1 MQRRNLIAVAAAG
14 ALALTLPAAHAQ
26 VVDLSDAINKA
37 GRQRM
42 LSQRMGKAWLA
53 IANGS
58 EKLAAQGILEKS
70 IGLFE
75 LQLSDLKAFAT
86 ATDIRDTYGKLDAE
100 WGRYKAALV
109 GTTPSRENAANMLQL
124 NAAVLALAHKGTV
137 QFEAVMG
144 KPVGK
149 LVNVAGRQRMLSQ
162 RMAMFF
168 FSASLSVQPEVAHAE
183 IDKARKE
190 FVTAMDFLRSAPQTT
205 PRIAQELQLADGQ
218 WVFFNAALERIGKP
232 HADPS
237 RPLTE
242 VFIASENLLAV
253 MDQVTGMYSSLKT

>member
-1 MQRRNLIAVAAAG
+1 MLNRRTLIAAS
-14 ALALTLPAAHAQ
+14 LALPCFHAKAQ
-26 VVDLSDAINKA
+26 INDLSDAINKA

-53 IANGS
+53 MANGS
-58 EKLAAQGILEKS
+58 EKVAAQAILEKS
-70 IGLFE
+70 VGLFE
-75 LQLSDLKAFAT
+75 LQLSDLKAYAT
-86 ATDIRDTYGKLDAE
+86 ATDIRDTYGKLDAS
-100 WGRYKAALV
+100 WGGYKAALT
-109 GTTPSRENAANMLQL
+109 GTAPSRENAANMLQL
-124 NAAVLALAHKGTV
+124 NASVLALAHKGTV

-162 RMAMFF
+162 RMAMYF
-168 FSASLSVQPEVAHAE
+168 FSTSLSVQPEIALAE

-190 FVTAMDFLRSAPQTT
+190 FVTAMAFLHDAPQTT

-253 MDQVTGMYSSLKT
+253 MDQVTGMYSSLKHS